1 MKLKYTLDK
10 GAYAP
15 ERAHETDAGADL
27 RTRYAF
33 SMDPYGTA
41 VIDTGVH
48 IEIPKGYMG
57 QVCSKSGLNMKKNIF
72 VPNGTV
78 DSGYTGSVVVKLYN
92 YGEET
97 RRFSAGDKI
106 AQIIIQPVECCEFE
120 QVEKLDET
128 ERGNNGFGST
138 GR

>member
-1 MKLKYTLDK
+1 MKLKFTLDA
-10 GAYAP
+10 GAFAP

-27 RTRYAF
+27 RTRKAF
-33 SMDPYGTA
+33 SIAPYDSA

-57 QVCSKSGLNMKKNIF
+57 QVCSKSGLNVKKNVV

-78 DSGYTGSVVVKLYN
+78 DSGYTGSIVVKLYN
-92 YGEET
+92 HSEET
-97 RRFSAGDKI
+97 HRFCAGDKI

-120 QVEKLDET
+120 QVDSLEDT